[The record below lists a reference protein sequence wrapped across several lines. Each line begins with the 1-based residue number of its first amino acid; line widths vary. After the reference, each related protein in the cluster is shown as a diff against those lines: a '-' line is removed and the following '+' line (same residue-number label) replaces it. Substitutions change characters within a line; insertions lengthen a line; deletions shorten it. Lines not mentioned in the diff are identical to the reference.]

1 MEARAGIPIS
11 HGPNFARPRNNKP
24 DFEFSPILGPEV
36 ESSLELLELKGPT
49 EKILNRGDHRG
60 FAAKVTY
67 AINQARD
74 YARYMRDLRDIASSL
89 ICSQLLQGR

>member
-1 MEARAGIPIS
+1 MEYESPGHP
-11 HGPNFARPRNNKP
+11 PRPKNNKP
-24 DFEFSPILGPEV
+24 DFAFSPILGPGL

-60 FAAKVTY
+60 FEAKVSY